1 MKTKQMQFVEF
12 AFESVKKPENI
23 ELSSVNGCNVV
34 RFSFDDSQLNN
45 LWIML
50 THKEGAH
57 NSVFN
62 RVNKK
67 LSRYNGKL
75 LLADPISK
83 NLINSLELEL
93 MQLSRGCITSNYMSL
108 GNKKLDKDIYV
119 SFWIDN
125 NVKPENCEELYIL
138 LSSLAGHALKVADE
152 EIDLNMHI
160 DQDWI
165 SYCNQLFL
173 DTIETID
180 EFSEDATLNNHP
192 NQS

>member
-1 MKTKQMQFVEF
+1 MKTKKMQFEKLFLEAYQSDNFQV
-12 AFESVKKPENI
+12 
-23 ELSSVNGCNVV
+23 SSVNGCNVV
-34 RFSFDDSQLNN
+34 RFSFDDSPLNK

-50 THKEGAH
+50 TNKKGAH
-57 NSVFN
+57 QSVFN
-62 RVNKK
+62 RVKK
-67 LSRYNGKL
+67 NLCQNQGNIL
-75 LLADPISK
+75 LEDPISK
-83 NLINSLELEL
+83 ETIKSLELEL
-93 MQLSRGCITSNYMSL
+93 MQLSRGCVTSNYMSF

-125 NVKPENCEELYIL
+125 NVKPENCEELYIF